1 MNPEEH
7 YIDVNKESWNNRVD
21 THFDSEFYDVEG
33 FLKGNTSL
41 NSIELALFLGD
52 ITGKKVLHLQCHF
65 GQDSISLSR
74 MGAEV
79 TGIDLSD
86 KAIEKQKN

>member
-7 YIDVNKESWNNRVD
+7 YIDVNKESRNNRVD

-41 NSIELALFLGD
+41 NSIELALLGD
-52 ITGKKVLHLQCHF
+52 ITGKKFCTCNVTLDRTAFLFHVWVLKSQELIVRQ
-65 GQDSISLSR
+65 G
-74 MGAEV
+74 
-79 TGIDLSD
+79 
-86 KAIEKQKN
+86 N

>member
-33 FLKGNTSL
+33 FLKGNTS
-41 NSIELALFLGD
+41 A
-52 ITGKKVLHLQCHF
+52 
-65 GQDSISLSR
+65 
-74 MGAEV
+74 
-79 TGIDLSD
+79 
-86 KAIEKQKN
+86 

>member
-41 NSIELALFLGD
+41 NSIELALLGD
-52 ITGKKVLHLQCHF
+52 ITGKSFAPAMSLWTGQHF
-65 GQDSISLSR
+65 SFTYGC
-74 MGAEV
+74 
-79 TGIDLSD
+79 
-86 KAIEKQKN
+86 

>member
-41 NSIELALFLGD
+41 NSIELALLG
-52 ITGKKVLHLQCHF
+52 ISPEKSFAPAMSLWTGQHF
-65 GQDSISLSR
+65 SFTYGC
-74 MGAEV
+74 
-79 TGIDLSD
+79 
-86 KAIEKQKN
+86 

>member
-41 NSIELALFLGD
+41 NSIELALLGD
-52 ITGKKVLHLQCHF
+52 ITGKKSFAPAMSLWTGQHF
-65 GQDSISLSR
+65 SFTYGC
-74 MGAEV
+74 
-79 TGIDLSD
+79 
-86 KAIEKQKN
+86 